1 MKLVGYA
8 ARCVSV
14 EKITT
19 LLTPNV
25 LFKPTPSFSVW
36 YSESHFIKLSSR
48 ETVQQQ
54 NRVDTL

>member
-8 ARCVSV
+8 ARCVL

-25 LFKPTPSFSVW
+25 LFKPTSSFSVW
-36 YSESHFIKLSSR
+36 YSESQFIKLLLR
-48 ETVQQQ
+48 ETVQQ